1 MGLWRSERAEEA
13 ATPEATAEATEEV
26 TPEATETASV
36 ELTESFTSSL
46 GVTASY
52 PAGWVSR
59 ETDAGE
65 IEIANSAEALDAGS
79 DPSMPIQPG
88 QIGFVVLN
96 PIPVAMLNMGDN
108 PALTDVM
115 TTVGGM
121 LGGGGETTVGE
132 VTDITLGE
140 RPAARIDITDDKTGS
155 EGFLI
160 GFMGDDSTLVV
171 VAAVTPQGE
180 LATSEA
186 LLLEMT
192 ARVTYTAPA
201 E

>member
-1 MGLWRSERAEEA
+1 
-13 ATPEATAEATEEV
+13 
-26 TPEATETASV
+26 
-36 ELTESFTSSL
+36 
-46 GVTASY
+46 VTAHY

-65 IEIANSAEALDAGS
+65 IEIANSAEALNAGS
-79 DPSMPIQPG
+79 SADATLQPG

-96 PIPVAMLNMGDN
+96 PIPVAMLGMGDN
-108 PALTDVM
+108 PDLTAVM

-121 LGGGGETTVGE
+121 LAGEGETEVGDVTE
-132 VTDITLGE
+132 VTLGD
-140 RPAARIDITDDKTGS
+140 RPAARIDITDNKTGS

-160 GFMGDDSTLVV
+160 GFMGDESTLVV

-180 LATSEA
+180 LAANEA
-186 LLLEMT
+186 LLLDMV
-192 ARVTYTAPA
+192 ASIDYNAPA